1 MNTEL
6 IKELWIKFQY
16 PDLKL
21 EQWAAFQKDNFSL
34 TLIHIE
40 IIFIIFSHW
49 ELHHKILAYVLL
61 TILLLTFVLFFHFVA
76 LFIMEFIIRNC

>member
-34 TLIHIE
+34 TLIHI
-40 IIFIIFSHW
+40 
-49 ELHHKILAYVLL
+49 
-61 TILLLTFVLFFHFVA
+61 
-76 LFIMEFIIRNC
+76 